1 MNNEKVLKG
10 NSFMKKILKT
20 CVIIMILINCTS
32 FISLGVTYKNPKV
45 IKVTSI
51 TNWKPFSYLDSKG
64 NPKGIL
70 IDFWKA
76 WGKVNNIKVEFVKAT
91 SWAKSLELI
100 KNGEA
105 DIHLGLFYN
114 DNRSKYMDFGSP
126 FLDLMTVI
134 YIQEDIDAFNIND
147 IKDLGIGVTE
157 ENYARYYLEE
167 NYPDIKLLIYKDVK
181 DVMNDVKNGKVK
193 AVCIDYYNNFRNISF
208 YYTELKDFKLLQ
220 TIYTQ
225 PLRVAV
231 KKGEKELLNFI
242 NNGIKKMSVSEIEG
256 AKSKWEYI
264 NIYLTKDKVQKY
276 ILIAFIVIILFLL
289 MNILF
294 LKNRIALG
302 VKRLA
307 ESEESYKKLV
317 TLCPDGIF
325 VHQKGKVVF
334 ANDAAIK
341 ILGEKNDTN
350 IINKNFLE
358 FIQGDSKKTIQNVIY
373 MLEKF
378 KITTPT
384 FEEKIVKSN
393 GEIIDIE
400 MTMNVIHYKEK
411 TAILTIIRDIS
422 QRKER
427 EEEKQKILRE
437 KLKYEQLKTEFFA
450 NISHEIRT
458 PLNILLGTIQLINKV
473 SENDDI
479 YTQYQYYNKYSH
491 IMTQNCYRLL
501 KLINNLIDITKID
514 AGFFRMNFK
523 KYNIVQVVEDITM
536 SVVEYVKSKNI
547 NIIFDTDIEE
557 KVILC
562 DADKIERVIL
572 NLLSNSIKFTKS
584 GGSIF
589 VNIYDK
595 NDVICISVRDTG
607 IGIPKEEQKT
617 IFERFRQV
625 HPLLNREREGSGIGL
640 SLVKSI
646 VESHGGNIYLNSE
659 YGKGS
664 EFIIEI
670 PSNLNPEDKSVLVGE
685 ISSNED
691 KIEKINIEFSDIYS

>member
-1 MNNEKVLKG
+1 
-10 NSFMKKILKT
+10 MKKILKT